1 MRDSRGF
8 TLIELLLV
16 LLIVGILAT
25 IAMANYRHA
34 RLRAAETSAIG
45 SLTAI
50 NQAQLAFMQTCGNQK
65 FAPSLPSLGK
75 PNPGTTAPYLSPDLT
90 GADEVDKSGYRITID
105 GTEVS
110 EPVLTCTGE
119 TPLSAY
125 HVTADPVIP
134 GVTGGRFFGTNVDHV
149 IYEHTETFGGGKMP
163 DTRAAAARRRD
174 ARHAS
179 NRVIRMTSMQRNLIL
194 GLAVAGLGASLMSSY
209 VHYQLL
215 TDTLVHERLRREHH
229 DQLHASLLEP
239 LWQPRGRAGGARRR
253 ALLCDGARHR
263 RPGGQARLQVARER
277 ARLHL
282 RAVHAR
288 PGVRPLSWLGLVLR
302 AQDILHPLRDHLRCG
317 DRDLSSFPVERRPSL

>member
-25 IAMANYRHA
+25 IAMGNYRHA

-50 NQAQLAFMQTCGNQK
+50 NQAQWAFMQTCGNQK

-75 PNPGTTAPYLSPDLT
+75 PNPGSTAPYLSPDLT
-90 GADEVDKSGYRITID
+90 SADEVDKSGYRIAMD

-110 EPVLTCTGE
+110 EPLLTCTGE

-134 GVTGGRFFGTNVDHV
+134 GVTGSRFFGTNVDQV

-163 DTRAAAARRRD
+163 DTGAP
-174 ARHAS
+174 
-179 NRVIRMTSMQRNLIL
+179 TL
-194 GLAVAGLGASLMSSY
+194 GEEM
-209 VHYQLL
+209 
-215 TDTLVHERLRREHH
+215 
-229 DQLHASLLEP
+229 
-239 LWQPRGRAGGARRR
+239 RGM
-253 ALLCDGARHR
+253 
-263 RPGGQARLQVARER
+263 VK
-277 ARLHL
+277 
-282 RAVHAR
+282 
-288 PGVRPLSWLGLVLR
+288 
-302 AQDILHPLRDHLRCG
+302 
-317 DRDLSSFPVERRPSL
+317 